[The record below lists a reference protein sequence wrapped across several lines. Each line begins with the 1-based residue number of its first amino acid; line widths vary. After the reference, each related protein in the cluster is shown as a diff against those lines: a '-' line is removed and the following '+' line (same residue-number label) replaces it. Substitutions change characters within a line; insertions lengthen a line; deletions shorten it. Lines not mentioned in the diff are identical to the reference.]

1 MLSEIFQTL
10 TVLTSINPYNNE
22 AIANY
27 QEWSDAQVH
36 QAVERSHQ
44 AFKQWKNV
52 SLEARLEIIERLAK
66 LIDERKHEL
75 AKLAT
80 LEMGKLYVEAVA
92 EVQKCGKLC
101 RYYVEHAEEH
111 LQREVIE
118 SRFSHSHVQYD
129 PLGVILGVMPW
140 NFPFWQ
146 VIRFAIP
153 ALTVGNTCL
162 LKHASNVYGCAFAI
176 EKLFL
181 DAGLPKDVFI
191 TIPIGSDKV
200 ELIIAN
206 DLVRGVS
213 LTGSEGAGSAV
224 AATAG
229 KYLKK
234 TVLELGGSDPFII
247 LDDADIEKTVSDA
260 CRGRLGNSGQ
270 SCIAAKR
277 FIIHQAVYG
286 DVLLR
291 LVNKFSTYQPD
302 DPMKSETNLAPLAK
316 ADIADVVMEIVED
329 AKVKGAKIEVGGK
342 HEGNFIYPTII
353 TGVTKKMRAYD
364 EEIFGPVAVIY
375 KVNTMDEAIE
385 LANDSRYGLASAV
398 FTKDLDKAKYIAD
411 KLENGSV
418 YINSYAVS
426 DPALPFGGVKQSG
439 YGREMSRHGLLEFVN
454 VKTVVID

>member
-1 MLSEIFQTL
+1 MTMLK
-10 TVLTSINPYNNE
+10 SINPYNNE
-22 AIANY
+22 PVAQY
-27 QEWSDAQVH
+27 DEWNDAQVND
-36 QAVERSHQ
+36 AVQRGHE
-44 AFKQWKNV
+44 AFKQWRDV
-52 SLEARLEIIERLAK
+52 SSQERLKVMDKLAT

-80 LEMGKLYVEAVA
+80 LEMGKLYAESVA

-111 LQREVIE
+111 LQREVVT
-118 SRFSHSHVQYD
+118 SRFGHSHVQYD

-146 VIRFAIP
+146 VIRFAVP
-153 ALTVGNTCL
+153 ALTAGNTAL

-176 EKLFL
+176 EKLFT
-181 DAGLPKDVFI
+181 DAGLPNDAFI
-191 TIPIGSDKV
+191 ALPIGSDKV
-200 ELIIAN
+200 DAVIAN
-206 DLVRGVS
+206 WLVKGVS

-234 TVLELGGSDPFII
+234 VVLELGGSDPFIV
-247 LDDADIEKTVSDA
+247 LDDADIDKTIPDA
-260 CRGRLGNSGQ
+260 CRGRLGNAGQ

-277 FIIHQAVYG
+277 FIVHQAVY
-286 DVLLR
+286 DDFLKR
-291 LVNKFSTYQPD
+291 LVNKFSTYQPG
-302 DPMKSETNLAPLAK
+302 DPMKDETKLAPLAK
-316 ADIADVVMEIVED
+316 AGIADTVMEIVDD
-329 AKVKGAKIEVGGK
+329 ARTKGATIEVGGK
-342 HEGNFIYPTII
+342 REGNFIYPTII
-353 TGVTKKMRAYD
+353 TGVTDYMRGYD
-364 EEIFGPVAVIY
+364 EEIFGPVAVVY
-375 KVNTMDEAIE
+375 KVNSIDEAIE

-398 FTKDLDKAKYIAD
+398 FTKDIDKAKYIAD

-454 VKTVVID
+454 VKTVVVA